1 VLPINCLFLGALN
14 YSLETT
20 GELNRAITMGNGPSS
35 LQTNINHA
43 AYFSNLRS
51 IDHDL
56 QTITSNRSSSSTLV
70 SISAVQPGQQMKSTN
85 PNPTTPFNSSSI
97 LQEANRV
104 HSCSSKEFIRRSTF
118 WKTVG
123 AITGFFLIGQS
134 RQLHVPKSLLIS
146 SSTLRRVRTL
156 YASQGSKWDA
166 SRD

>member
-1 VLPINCLFLGALN
+1 MLPINRLLGALN
-14 YSLETT
+14 YSHETT
-20 GELNRAITMGNGPSS
+20 RELNRVITMGNGPSS

-56 QTITSNRSSSSTLV
+56 QTITSNRTSSSTLV
-70 SISAVQPGQQMKSTN
+70 SVSAIQPGQQMKGTN
-85 PNPTTPFNSSSI
+85 SNPTRPLNASSI
-97 LQEANRV
+97 SQETNLV
-104 HSCSSKEFIRRSTF
+104 HSCSSKEFVRRSTF

-156 YASQGSKWDA
+156 HASQGSKWDA